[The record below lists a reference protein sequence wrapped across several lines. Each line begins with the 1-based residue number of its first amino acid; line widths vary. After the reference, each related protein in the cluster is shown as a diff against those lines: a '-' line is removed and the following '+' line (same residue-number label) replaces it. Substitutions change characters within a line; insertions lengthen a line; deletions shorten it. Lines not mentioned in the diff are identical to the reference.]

1 MKTLKHIVYAFLLAV
16 MTLTPYQALAV
27 TPETLEA
34 INYDA
39 PFFDN
44 RATCQVGTPTLPTD
58 LKGNDNIEKAFRYFT
73 DLGFKPEQAA
83 AVVGNFQAE
92 SGVDPARNQIGGG
105 PGRGI
110 AQWSVGE
117 RWLGVLALAKE
128 KNKSEFDLGLQL
140 DYVWQELQ
148 GPESRA
154 YEKFLQETTLA
165 DMTITFERLY
175 ERAGVPNHPKRIGFA
190 QQILKLY
197 GSSAATSPSVA
208 NTPGSVYM
216 IGDSITEG
224 IALAGV
230 ASTLDTIG
238 WKPTVIDASGS
249 RSITNPGQTGS
260 DRQPGLAALDND
272 KAAIKAAKVIFVGL
286 GTNPG
291 GNINQSTYG
300 ADIDRF
306 VDKLRG
312 SEFNPTAPIYW
323 LNVISPAIKDK
334 DARNATLVERASA
347 KQFTVI
353 DATTMSL
360 TFSDQIHPDD
370 YTTLKDKVVA
380 SLIGSPDV
388 ATSGLDNSCSEESI
402 GNGQDT
408 QFIDGFAVYNQYD
421 REWRDKSF
429 GSSTIGPS
437 GCGPAAMAMI
447 VTALTGKKVLPP
459 EVATVAAE
467 MYVPGAGSSW
477 QIGPFV
483 AAKYGLKSAPV
494 AANVAAISE
503 ALINGGLVVAPG
515 QGAEPYTT
523 GGHFIVIRA
532 VTADGKWRI
541 GDSGHND
548 TSDKNWDPETLVAM
562 MRDGGVYA
570 ITK

>member
-1 MKTLKHIVYAFLLAV
+1 MKILKHLVYAFLLVV
-16 MTLTPYQALAV
+16 MVLTPFEVLAV
-27 TPETLEA
+27 TPETLKA

-44 RATCQVGTPTLPTD
+44 RATCREGAPVLPTD
-58 LKGNDNIEKAFRYFT
+58 LKGNDNIEKAFRYFI
-73 DLGFKPEQAA
+73 DLGLKPEQSAA
-83 AVVGNFQAE
+83 IVGNFQAE

-128 KNKSEFDLGLQL
+128 QGKSEFDLGLQL
-140 DYVWQELQ
+140 DFVWKELQ
-148 GPESRA
+148 GSESRA

-165 DMTITFERLY
+165 NMTITFERLY
-175 ERAGVPNHPKRIGFA
+175 ERAGIPNHPKRIGFA

-197 GSSAATSPSVA
+197 GSTAANAPSAT
-208 NTPGSVYM
+208 NTPGAVYM

-224 IALAGV
+224 IAGAGV
-230 ASTLDTIG
+230 ATTLDTIG

-249 RSITNPGQTGS
+249 RSITAPGTTGT

-291 GNINQSTYG
+291 GSINQTTYG

-306 VDKLRG
+306 VDKLRTPD
-312 SEFNPTAPIYW
+312 FNPTAPIYW
-323 LNVISPAIKDK
+323 LNVISPAITDK
-334 DARNATLVERASA
+334 DARNATLADRASA

-360 TFSDQIHPDD
+360 NFGDQIHPND

-380 SLIGSPDV
+380 SLIGAPDV
-388 ATSGLDNSCSEESI
+388 ATSNLDNSCAEETV

-408 QFIDGFAVYNQYD
+408 QYIDGFAVYNQYD
-421 REWRDKSF
+421 SAWRDKPF

-494 AANVAAISE
+494 EANVAAISQ

-515 QGAEPYTT
+515 QGAQPFTS

-532 VTADGKWRI
+532 VTADGKWRV
-541 GDSGHND
+541 GDSGHRD
-548 TSDKNWDPETLVAM
+548 TSSKNWDPETLVAM